1 MTIPIEVVNNF
12 SSPLWRI
19 SNLYWIIDKSGTR
32 VKFKPNTA
40 QAHFLNNVH
49 YQNLIL
55 KARQRG
61 FSTLIQIV
69 MLDACVF
76 NKNTKAGVIAHNVD
90 DARIMFRDKIKYAYD
105 NLPDAI
111 KVEVTAVGDSA
122 TELVLSNGSNLR
134 VGTSMRSG
142 TLQYLHVSEFGK
154 ICAKYPEK
162 AREIVT
168 GAIPSVQAGNY
179 LFIESTA
186 EGREGYFYE
195 MAKDSEARSKSD
207 KRLNPL
213 EVKFHFYSWWDADE
227 YELEPDGVII
237 TDKDNQYF
245 NEIESKISKKISLR
259 KRAWYV
265 MQRNKLGYEDMMR
278 EYPSISEE
286 AFSVSIEGCYY
297 AQQLMLM
304 RSENRIGRFNYVPNI
319 PVNTFWD
326 IGQNDETAIW
336 FHQRVNSENR
346 FIRFYEQS
354 GESFSHFVTK
364 MQSYGYTFGKHFL
377 PHDATHKRQ
386 LGLINQSSQE
396 MLEDLGLKN
405 IIIVPRISSIIL
417 GINKA
422 RDIFNSCTFNDT
434 DTDGGI
440 IHLESYRKEWDDR
453 HGCWRDSPRHDVHS
467 NGADAFRQ
475 FAQGYDANSSDW
487 SGKKL
492 VYPSLGI
499 RWYLTLHL
507 I

>member
-1 MTIPIEVVNNF
+1 MNENDLLDNLKN
-12 SSPLWRI
+12 PLWRL
-19 SNLYWIIDKSGTR
+19 SNLYWIIDKHGSK
-32 VKFKPNTA
+32 VKFQPNEP
-40 QAHFLNNVH
+40 QAHFLRNLH

-61 FSTLIQIV
+61 FSTLIQLV

-105 NLPDAI
+105 NLPSEII
-111 KVEVTAVGDSA
+111 KEVTAVGDSA

-154 ICAKYPEK
+154 ICAKYPDK

-186 EGREGYFYE
+186 EGRDGYFYE
-195 MAKDSEARSKSD
+195 MSQTAEARIKSD

-213 EVKFHFYSWWDADE
+213 EIKFHFYSWWDADE
-227 YELEPDGVII
+227 YELDAEGAVI
-237 TDKDNQYF
+237 TDKDNDYF
-245 NEIESKISKKISLR
+245 NAIEIKIGRRITER

-265 MQRNKLGYEDMMR
+265 MQRSKLGQEDMMR
-278 EYPSISEE
+278 EYPSIPEE

-297 AQQLMLM
+297 SQQLMLA
-304 RSENRIGRFNYVPNI
+304 RSEKRIGNFNYVPNL

-326 IGQNDETAIW
+326 IGQNDETSIW

-346 FIRFYEQS
+346 FIRFYEHS

-405 IIIVPRISSIIL
+405 IIIVPRITSTIT
-417 GINKA
+417 GINKV
-422 RDIFNSCTFNDT
+422 RDIFNSCTFNESNTHD
-434 DTDGGI
+434 GI

-453 HGCWRDSPRHDVHS
+453 NGCWRDTPRHDVHS
-467 NGADAFRQ
+467 NGADSFRQ
-475 FAQGYDANSSDW
+475 FAQGYENNSNDW
-487 SGKKL
+487 GGTKL
-492 VYPSLGI
+492 NYPSLGKF
-499 RWYLTLHL
+499 
-507 I
+507 